1 MAHLYLSELLYISY
15 LITLLKLPPK
25 SIGSKK
31 TSFPNT
37 PSVVS
42 IDPKYTVNFRDTFI
56 INCLHHTV
64 VQHIRPFIK
73 LTQKIE
79 SNFKLNISLNH
90 FPQIVLTL
98 S

>member
-15 LITLLKLPPK
+15 LITLLKLPSK

-42 IDPKYTVNFRDTFI
+42 IDPKYKLNFRDTII

-64 VQHIRPFIK
+64 
-73 LTQKIE
+73 
-79 SNFKLNISLNH
+79 
-90 FPQIVLTL
+90 
-98 S
+98 